1 MNKTISSHHNENERN
16 KRASKLFKTEQN
28 EEPKNK
34 NIKISGTND
43 DNFLLTQ
50 GNNPQANTIG
60 PSKTNNNNNY
70 DDFNHTEDIN
80 EKEENDIKST

>member
-1 MNKTISSHHNENERN
+1 MNTMISSHHNENERN

-50 GNNPQANTIG
+50 ENNPQANTIG